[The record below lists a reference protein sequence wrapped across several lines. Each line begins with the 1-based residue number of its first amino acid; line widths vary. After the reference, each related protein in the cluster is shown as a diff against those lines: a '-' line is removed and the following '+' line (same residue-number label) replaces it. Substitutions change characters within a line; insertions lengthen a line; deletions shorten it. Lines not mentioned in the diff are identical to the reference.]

1 MARTRDLDEG
11 ALAAI
16 RALVD
21 LAFAGDFDDHD
32 WAHALGGVHALI
44 EIDGATVGHAS
55 VVPRSFWLDDQP
67 LRCGY
72 VEAVAVHPHHRRR
85 GLGWRLMGAMEAL
98 IAGTDDLGALSAS
111 EAGAALY
118 ARRGWLPWR
127 GPLGCRTDLGVMPS
141 RGDEGV
147 FVFPVGAPPDPRA
160 RLVCDW
166 RPGDV
171 W

>member
-98 IAGTDDLGALSAS
+98 IAGTDDLGALSS
-111 EAGAALY
+111 ETKLIAHLPFLERLRDLGRARAQRWLAEHGAKVGHACSVDLAARFAPPGGAA
-118 ARRGWLPWR
+118 
-127 GPLGCRTDLGVMPS
+127 
-141 RGDEGV
+141 
-147 FVFPVGAPPDPRA
+147 
-160 RLVCDW
+160 
-166 RPGDV
+166 
-171 W
+171 